1 MSPSFFSSQVC
12 TPAMRSRF
20 ESACEAQGGFEAA
33 MAARTLKL
41 MDCKGE
47 QAAPTRD
54 QVHQLIVT
62 ARRKSAEKQSYS
74 SYVRWHVVKVP
85 SLPRVPQLVIVAATA
100 PLGHGAS
107 CSLCQGRRCLLPSFH
122 L

>member
-1 MSPSFFSSQVC
+1 MSPSIFSSQAW

-20 ESACEAQGGFEAA
+20 ESACDAQGGFEAA
-33 MAARTLKL
+33 VGARTLKL

-47 QAAPTRD
+47 QGAPTRD
-54 QVHQLIVT
+54 QVQELIVV

-74 SYVRWHVVKVP
+74 YVRWHVVKVP
-85 SLPRVPQLVIVAATA
+85 SRQRVPQLVIVAATA